1 MLSFP
6 LLVIVNHTNIKL
18 AARRA
23 KIEGYFICRI
33 LYASLLHLLPFVRQI
48 GGLFRNM
55 ASKHTKGCFL
65 QPNRTCFEFK
75 QILSNASLTKFPR
88 NRVL

>member
-6 LLVIVNHTNIKL
+6 LLVMINHTNIKL
-18 AARRA
+18 AVRRA
-23 KIEGYFICRI
+23 KI
-33 LYASLLHLLPFVRQI
+33 
-48 GGLFRNM
+48 GLFHLSHIICVSTSFVAICPPNRRIFWDM

-75 QILSNASLTKFPR
+75 QLLSNVSLTKFPR
-88 NRVL
+88 NRVI